1 MNGPFLRILLRYIA
15 GYLVFK
21 GFMPQEFADMIA
33 NDPDVAAAAGVVLAA
48 VVEGAYWL
56 ARRFGWR
63 T

>member
-15 GYLVFK
+15 GYLVLK
-21 GFMPQEFADMIA
+21 GFMPQELADMIA

-48 VVEGAYWL
+48 AVEGAYWL